1 MHSLRSHHPL
11 ILNHDLRCGVHFWPL
26 RIIKNPET
34 QKQLAVCHL
43 PRSRAHPKP
52 AMAGTVHRD
61 LRFLKLFW
69 ACMQTLHFWFA
80 TVALRFGSAPH
91 SPYLWCT
98 SWGALGLWYF
108 YLTLLLLLFIIQ
120 VFEESCTSSSLVEYD
135 WVHWTNSTENIEE
148 FCWSCPGF
156 FFHFFY
162 TKRSSLEWWRV
173 LHPWEWMKHPKY
185 GWKVNYSSKY
195 MQFIQEWAIPSLN
208 FMVIEW
214 FHQLKRAE
222 SIAKYSLK
230 FFCLAI
236 KQNIAQKK
244 TLIMSMWNYKYAL
257 DMALMYRGCYM
268 LYLVQ

>member
-1 MHSLRSHHPL
+1 
-11 ILNHDLRCGVHFWPL
+11 
-26 RIIKNPET
+26 
-34 QKQLAVCHL
+34 
-43 PRSRAHPKP
+43 
-52 AMAGTVHRD
+52 
-61 LRFLKLFW
+61 
-69 ACMQTLHFWFA
+69 
-80 TVALRFGSAPH
+80 
-91 SPYLWCT
+91 
-98 SWGALGLWYF
+98 
-108 YLTLLLLLFIIQ
+108 
-120 VFEESCTSSSLVEYD
+120 
-135 WVHWTNSTENIEE
+135 
-148 FCWSCPGF
+148 
-156 FFHFFY
+156 
-162 TKRSSLEWWRV
+162 
-173 LHPWEWMKHPKY
+173 
-185 GWKVNYSSKY
+185 